1 MLRNYLKIALRSI
14 AKDKMHSLINIAG
27 LAIGMAVA
35 LLIGLWIHDEVSYD
49 KNFDHYPRIA
59 LVMQNLINNG
69 EVQTWDQMP
78 YPLAEELRSH
88 YGSDFEQV
96 VMGVGFGNPT
106 LTAGDK
112 KIKKNGFVFEPD
124 APDLFTL
131 TMIKGDRKC
140 LTEPNSI
147 VLSASTAKAF
157 FGDADPLGR
166 IIAVPEL
173 PALKVTGVYKDFPRN
188 SSFANL
194 EFMIPWELMRNNWVK
209 NIKDPWRPNF
219 ASVYVRLKPN
229 ASFAQVSARIR
240 DAKLNKVNDA
250 LKKKK
255 PALFLQPMSRWHLY
269 SEFRNGVNTGG
280 AIQYVRMFG
289 IIGFFVLLLACI
301 NFMNLSTAR
310 SEKRAR
316 EVGLRKTIGSLRA
329 QLIFQF
335 FCESL
340 LTVIFAFMIALLF
353 AWLALPFFNGVA
365 DKQMSIP
372 WTHPGFWV
380 LCVSFIVLT
389 ALVAGSYPAFYLSS
403 FKPVKV
409 LKGTFKAGRF
419 AAIPR
424 KVLVVVQFTISV
436 TLIIG
441 TIIVYRQIQ
450 FAKNRPVGYNR
461 NGLISVNADGPVLHD
476 HYNALRDQLLSTGAV
491 TNIAE
496 SSSPTTA
503 LGGSSSGF
511 SWPGKDPNFSV
522 DFAFVEGSFD
532 YGRTIDWKIKEGRD
546 FSRDFL
552 ADTSSVIINEAA
564 VNMMNLKNPVGKIVK
579 SDGQPFTVVGVIN
592 NMVITSPYDEARPV
606 IYFLGT
612 GAEGNLILRTS
623 PGLSTAVALAKIAP
637 VIKKFNPEQLFEYRF
652 VDEEYG
658 RKFGNE
664 ERVGKLAS
672 FFAALAV
679 TISCLGLFG
688 LISFVA
694 EQRKKEIGIRKVL
707 GASVFNVWNLLSKD
721 FVKLVFFSFLISIPL
736 AWLAMSSWLQNYH
749 YRATISVWVFVA
761 AGGGALIITMAVTSF
776 QAIRAALKNPV
787 TSLRSE

>member
-623 PGLSTAVALAKIAP
+623 PGLSTAEALTKIAP